1 VTRPGQPDRRTVLV
15 VDGDDLVRWSAA
27 ESLKECRYSAEG
39 AANAAEALQHC
50 PGAAVALLDHDLPD
64 VDGLALADTLR
75 RRCPQCAIVLMTADP
90 TPELHREARRRGVVR
105 VLDKPFS
112 LEVLVD
118 AIREASGHSP
128 PSPPT
133 RSRSD
138 DPGDDGPW
146 ETGAPP
152 SV

>member
-27 ESLKECRYSAEG
+27 EGLKECRYSAEV
-39 AANAAEALQHC
+39 AANAAEALEYC
-50 PGAAVALLDHDLPD
+50 REAAVALVDHDLPE

-75 RRCPQCAIVLMTADP
+75 RRCPRCAIVLMTADP
-90 TPELHREARRRGVVR
+90 TPELHREARRRGIVR

-128 PSPPT
+128 PSLPA
-133 RSRSD
+133 RSGPD
-138 DPGDDGPW
+138 DTDDDGPC
-146 ETGAPP
+146 ETGAAH